1 MKKIL
6 IYLFLVKNIFS
17 QIDVLFTPKRE
28 TYLKFFNLLNSSQK
42 SIYISTY
49 SLNPDFLQF
58 LGNKKID
65 IKVICESGYLRFG
78 KVKKFEEK
86 GLFHSKFIIIDENK
100 VIVSSANLSEEHF
113 YKNHNN
119 LVIIEDRK
127 IVEKLTKKFDSL
139 WNDYQLDEDFNFGKV
154 RFWFSPENDCEG
166 VIKDMI
172 ENSKKSIYFASY
184 TFTDKEIARKL
195 IEKRKKLEISGI
207 IESNNIV
214 PYSVFY
220 LLLSYGINVKKSNFS
235 GLLHDKFF
243 IFDREKVITGSFNPT
258 EKAKGNFEI
267 LLLIEDKDI
276 AEKFYKE
283 WKQIYIFKSITE
295 KF

>member
-6 IYLFLVKNIFS
+6 IYLFLIKNIFS

-28 TYLKFFNLLNSSQK
+28 TYLKFLNFLNSSQK

-49 SLNPDFLQF
+49 SINPDFLQF

-65 IKVICESGYLRFG
+65 IKVICENGYLRFG

-100 VIVSSANLSEEHF
+100 VIVSSANMTEEHF

-127 IVEKLTKKFDSL
+127 IAEKLTKKFDSL
-139 WNDYQLDEDFNFGKV
+139 WNDYQLNEDFNFGKIKI
-154 RFWFSPENDCEG
+154 WFSPENDCEG

-184 TFTDKEIARKL
+184 TFTNKEIARKL
-195 IEKRKKLEISGI
+195 IEKREKLEISGI
-207 IESNNIV
+207 IESDNIV

-267 LLLIEDKDI
+267 LLLIEDKNI
-276 AEKFYKE
+276 AEKFYRE
-283 WKQIYIFKSITE
+283 WRHIYIFKSITE